1 MNIGTTLTVNSRKE
15 WRAWLAKNHTT
26 ASDIWLVNF
35 RKGTGKQLF
44 TYNDAVEE
52 ALCYG
57 WIDSIVKKRDAESWV
72 QRYTPRNPK
81 SELSEMNKERIRRL
95 IASKKMRAAGL
106 RAIARHLSLFSRSSA
121 PKRFIFPKDILDEIR
136 KNPVAWKHYR
146 KFPLS
151 YRRIRIGWIDGAR
164 SRPDVFRQRL
174 RFFIAKTERNVRFGM
189 VQ

>member
-1 MNIGTTLTVNSRKE
+1 MNIGTILTVNSRKE
-15 WRAWLAKNHTT
+15 WRAWLAKNYKT

-35 RKGTGKQLF
+35 RKASGKQLI
-44 TYNDAVEE
+44 TYNEAVEE

-57 WIDSIVKKRDAESWV
+57 WIDSIVKKLDAESWV

-81 SELSEMNKERIRRL
+81 SGLSEMNKERIRRL
-95 IASKKMRAAGL
+95 IASKKMRKPGL
-106 RAIARHLSLFSRSSA
+106 TAIARHLSQFSVVPRQFA
-121 PKRFIFPKDILDEIR
+121 FPNDILDEIR

-151 YRRIRIGWIDGAR
+151 YRRIRIGWIDG
-164 SRPDVFRQRL
+164 SRTRADVFKKRL
-174 RFFIAKTERNVRFGM
+174 RYFIAMTEKNKRFGM

>member
-1 MNIGTTLTVNSRKE
+1 MKIGKTLTVKNRNE
-15 WRAWLAKNHTT
+15 WRAWLAKNYTT
-26 ASDIWLVNF
+26 AADIWLVNF
-35 RKGTGKQLF
+35 HKASGKQRI
-44 TYNDAVEE
+44 TYNEAVEE

-95 IASKKMRAAGL
+95 IASKKMRKPGL
-106 RAIARHLSLFSRSSA
+106 TAIARHLSQFSVT
-121 PKRFIFPKDILDEIR
+121 PKQFSFPKDILDEIR
-136 KNPVAWKHYR
+136 KNPAAWKHFQ

-164 SRPDVFRQRL
+164 SRPDVFRTRL
-174 RFFIAKTERNVRFGM
+174 RYFIAKTEKNIRFGM